1 MEVILYS
8 PLPGETEEKLQQVI
22 ESVIPRGAPVV
33 YRTIGA
39 LAEKLRQPKNDLTI
53 TLLLTDKQEV
63 LVRLLTVADLFRN
76 TRLIFIAP
84 DRNKDTDAL
93 DYQRRI
99 FDCFDGKTVCIQGDR
114 DFIEVFGVLN
124 NIIADYQSHNGIGG
138 RWGHASDSP
147 DRFSKGAVS
156 PAVNGHH
163 HDLV

>member
-1 MEVILYS
+1 MEVILYA
-8 PLPGETEEKLQQVI
+8 PVPGETEEKLQQVI
-22 ESVIPRGAPVV
+22 ESVIPHGAPVV

-53 TLLLTDKQEV
+53 ALLLTDKQEV
-63 LVRLLTVADLFRN
+63 LVRLLTVADLFRT

-84 DRNKDTDAL
+84 DRNKHMDAL

-124 NIIADYQSHNGIGG
+124 NIIADYRSHNGIGG
-138 RWGHASDSP
+138 RWGYASDSQN
-147 DRFSKGAVS
+147 RFSQGTVP
-156 PAVNGHH
+156 PAVNDHYH
-163 HDLV
+163 YLV